1 MKVLV
6 TGGGGFL
13 GGAVVRQLLDD
24 GDDVSIFN
32 RSDYP
37 ELASLGVRVI
47 RGDLGDADAVAAA
60 CDGTDAVI
68 HVGARAGPG
77 LRRAD
82 FERANVDGTRHVL
95 DACRRHGV
103 GVLVHTSSPSVVHSG
118 RDLEGVDESLPYPHR
133 HPAPYPATKAAAE
146 RMVLAADG
154 DPLRTVAL
162 RPHLVWGPGD
172 NHLLP
177 RLVERNRAGRLRLP
191 APDKRIDTTYIDN
204 AARAHVLA
212 LRELVGQ
219 ARCAGRAYFIS
230 NGEPRP
236 VGEIMQMLLL
246 AAGEVPRI
254 RRVSPAT
261 ARIAAAVVDPLWR
274 LLRLRRDPPVSR
286 FLVEHLATAHWF
298 DIGAAARDFGYR
310 PEVSIDEGLQ
320 RLAAAWRSAP
330 TATKTAADVS
340 S

>member
-1 MKVLV
+1 
-6 TGGGGFL
+6 
-13 GGAVVRQLLDD
+13 
-24 GDDVSIFN
+24 
-32 RSDYP
+32 
-37 ELASLGVRVI
+37 
-47 RGDLGDADAVAAA
+47 
-60 CDGTDAVI
+60 
-68 HVGARAGPG
+68 
-77 LRRAD
+77 
-82 FERANVDGTRHVL
+82 
-95 DACRRHGV
+95 
-103 GVLVHTSSPSVVHSG
+103 
-118 RDLEGVDESLPYPHR
+118 
-133 HPAPYPATKAAAE
+133 
-146 RMVLAADG
+146 
-154 DPLRTVAL
+154 
-162 RPHLVWGPGD
+162 
-172 NHLLP
+172 
-177 RLVERNRAGRLRLP
+177 
-191 APDKRIDTTYIDN
+191 
-204 AARAHVLA
+204 VLA
-212 LRELVGQ
+212 LRELTGQ